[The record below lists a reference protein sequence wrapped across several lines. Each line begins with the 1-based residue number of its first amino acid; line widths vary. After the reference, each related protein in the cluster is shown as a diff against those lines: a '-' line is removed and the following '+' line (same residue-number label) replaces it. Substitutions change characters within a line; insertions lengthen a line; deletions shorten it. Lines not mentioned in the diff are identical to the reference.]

1 MKNRLVVVG
10 GVFGI
15 LVAAG
20 QAVGQSVQVE
30 LRDSSGALL
39 GSTQSFGSG
48 AAINLGTIPTN
59 VARVNVF
66 SVGGLA
72 AIGPM
77 SLDASNR
84 SGSLDVFLGEGAIPG
99 ILSQLPQV
107 ATNWAGL
114 DVSPATQ
121 SKLRVAAGISGNI
134 TGPVRAATITRL
146 QVGGGINAEIDASGE
161 LGAAADIGVIV
172 AGSIGVDGDIG
183 AGSPGNPGFINSVT
197 TTSGDLLGDV
207 IATSEIGDVLASNGT
222 LGNAT
227 TRVAITAVDGIDS
240 VVAKAINADV
250 DASESLG
257 AIREIRTSDGNL
269 SGTVKAAALGENEAI
284 ALLVNGST
292 NASYDIG
299 LLTGMMRVTQ
309 SFTGAEASLE
319 VDELR
324 GSVWVSGAADSIF
337 VGVASCPRTASGECS
352 EQAGSLVWVEGPLGM
367 LTIGE
372 VAAQPSPRNFGV
384 RVNAPFI
391 NDLNVGTFRG
401 QIYWNNGITIGPTQL
416 REGTIGRVEQSD
428 GEFPNILLGTYIG
441 ATQIRRLDV
450 VDGFASD
457 AVATLEL
464 GESFATGPESKL
476 RIGGTLEDSFVS
488 IGVAGISGLRGQV
501 ILDDVGTGALIEIW
515 SGDAE
520 NPTVTTLDAA
530 NVNNYPTLPSVLGG
544 GAVGEIPFRAHVAS
558 SDERNIDS
566 IEGWPTETQFNTD
579 NQICEL
585 SREIHIDMYGPV
597 RIQSPALPA
606 FKVERNFGGTWVDL
620 SPRVVF
626 ETREAVTGA
635 GFQRIVVLRGK
646 PGYGLPRGTYRVTPT
661 NYEVNGVGNLV
672 CDQLL
677 TTALV
682 PVSSDLSYEFTLQPD
697 CNTNCIADVN
707 EPGPVTC
714 NPVPICDPIDF
725 NNDAV
730 FPDDQD
736 LIDYMNVTAG
746 GGCSAGNTCND
757 IDFNNDG
764 VFPDEQDVID
774 FFNVLAGAECSN
786 MV

>member
-1 MKNRLVVVG
+1 M
-10 GVFGI
+10 
-15 LVAAG
+15 
-20 QAVGQSVQVE
+20 QVE
-30 LRDSSGALL
+30 LRDSGGALV
-39 GSTQSFGSG
+39 GSAQNFASG
-48 AAINLGTIPTN
+48 AAINLGTIPTTI
-59 VARVNVF
+59 RRINVF
-66 SVGGLA
+66 SVNGVA
-72 AIGPM
+72 AIGSI
-77 SLDASNR
+77 SLDAGSH
-84 SGSLDVFLGEGAIPG
+84 SSSLDVFVGQGP
-99 ILSQLPQV
+99 LPADPETDLTEV
-107 ATNWAGL
+107 ATNWGGL
-114 DVSPATQ
+114 DISSATQ

-183 AGSPGNPGFINSVT
+183 AGSPNNPGFINSVT
-197 TTSGDLLGDV
+197 ATTGDILGDV
-207 IATSEIGDVLASNGT
+207 IATSEIGDVLATNGT
-222 LGNAT
+222 LGDAT

-240 VVAKAINADV
+240 VVAEAINADIE
-250 DASESLG
+250 ASGAVG

-284 ALLVNGST
+284 ALLVNGNT

-299 LLTGMMRVTQ
+299 LLTGLVRVMQ

-324 GSVWVSGAADSIF
+324 GAVWVSGAADSIS
-337 VGVASCPRTASGECS
+337 VEHASCPRTTSGACND
-352 EQAGSLVWVEGPLGM
+352 QAGSLIWVEGPLGT
-367 LTIGE
+367 LNIGD
-372 VAAQPSPRNFGV
+372 VAAQASPLNFGV

-391 NDLNVGTFRG
+391 NDLHIGTFRG
-401 QIYWNNGITIGPTQL
+401 QIYWNNGVAIGPTQL

-441 ATQIRRLDV
+441 ATQIQRLDIIN
-450 VDGFASD
+450 GFASD
-457 AVATLEL
+457 AVATFEL
-464 GESFATGPESKL
+464 GESFATGQSSKL
-476 RIGGTLEDSFVS
+476 RIGGTLENSLMS

-501 ILDDVGTGALIEIW
+501 ILNDVGTDALIEIW

-520 NPTVTTLDAA
+520 DPTVTTLDAA
-530 NVNNYPTLPSVLGG
+530 NVNNYATLPAVLGG
-544 GAVGEIPFRAHVAS
+544 GAVGEIPFGAHVTS

-566 IEGWPTETQFNTD
+566 TEGWPTETQFNTG
-579 NQICEL
+579 NEICEFP
-585 SREIHIDMYGPV
+585 REIQIDMYGPV
-597 RIQSPALPA
+597 RMQNSALPA

-626 ETREAVTGA
+626 ETREAVAGA
-635 GFQRIVVLRGK
+635 GFDRIVVLRGREN
-646 PGYGLPRGTYRVTPT
+646 YGLPRGTYRVTPT
-661 NYEVNGVGNLV
+661 SYEVNGVGNLV

-682 PVSSDLSYEFTLQPD
+682 PVSSDLEYTFTLQPD
-697 CNTNCIADVN
+697 CNTNCIADAS